1 MERTINFIQVVYEY
15 YKNEPPYSD
24 FTLEEL
30 LEKEILTGK
39 KAASVPVTE
48 FEQARQDF
56 TKDFRD
62 IVRIFCIEDFIEDFK
77 INGEYQFTFADRD
90 FLVTLLSRDFLKCK
104 IS

>member
-30 LEKEILTGK
+30 LEKEIPTGK
-39 KAASVPVTE
+39 KAASVPVAE

-56 TKDFRD
+56 TK
-62 IVRIFCIEDFIEDFK
+62 ISVILCGYSASRI
-77 INGEYQFTFADRD
+77 
-90 FLVTLLSRDFLKCK
+90 LSK
-104 IS
+104 ISK